1 MHSIDSIPDIR
12 SRRKPHAAMAMLGV
26 VMTLGACSSESTG
39 PHPSNL
45 SSGKVVLTTRVA
57 SEPALFLQAADG
69 GDRRRVHLQDVRDDI
84 PGNYPG
90 LEVTDAATINLSA
103 PRWSHQG
110 DRFAIVATLAFDQ
123 SELVVFDR
131 NGANAEVASPNTQ
144 IIAGVPD
151 WSPDGHMIA
160 YAMST
165 QPRFTGIDIFV
176 TNLVSHTVRRLTT
189 GSHFG
194 RSVLRWD
201 ALGRGVYF
209 SRVTGETPGPGFND
223 ISEILYVD
231 ATTLEQRV
239 VRSGIIGEVQA
250 ISSSGSHVLVLR
262 NRTLVGS
269 SYERD
274 LIRVA
279 LPTGNEVVLLTRELL
294 QYASYSSTEM
304 QTFFVTSI
312 VVGPSA
318 QYKYEYLDSEGARRT
333 LSNIEQEATWDVFF
347 PFPPD

>member
-1 MHSIDSIPDIR
+1 MPFIDSILDL
-12 SRRKPHAAMAMLGV
+12 RKPRAAMAMLCLV
-26 VMTLGACSSESTG
+26 AMLAACRSEATG
-39 PHPSNL
+39 PHPSNT
-45 SSGKVVLTTRVA
+45 SSGKVVLTTRVGSA
-57 SEPALFLQAADG
+57 PALFLQAADG
-69 GDRRRVHLQDVRDDI
+69 GERRRVHLQDVRDDI

-90 LEVTDAATINLSA
+90 LEVTDAAAINLSA
-103 PRWSHQG
+103 PRWSRQG
-110 DRFAIVATLAFDQ
+110 DRFAVVATLAFDQ

-131 NGANAEVASPNTQ
+131 NGANGEVASPNTQ

-176 TNLVSHTVRRLTT
+176 TSLTSHTVRRLTT

-223 ISEILYVD
+223 ISEIVYVD
-231 ATTLEQRV
+231 ATTLEQHV
-239 VRSGIIGEVQA
+239 VRSGIIGEIQA
-250 ISSSGSHVLVLR
+250 ISSTGSHVLVLR

-274 LIRVA
+274 LLRLA
-279 LPTGNEVVLLTRELL
+279 LSSGAESVLLTRELL
-294 QYASYSSTEM
+294 QYASYSPTEM
-304 QTFFVTSI
+304 QTFFVTNIAAS
-312 VVGPSA
+312 PSA
-318 QYKYEYLDSEGARRT
+318 QYKYEYLDSSGARRT
-333 LSNIEQEATWDVFF
+333 LSNIEQEANVDVFF